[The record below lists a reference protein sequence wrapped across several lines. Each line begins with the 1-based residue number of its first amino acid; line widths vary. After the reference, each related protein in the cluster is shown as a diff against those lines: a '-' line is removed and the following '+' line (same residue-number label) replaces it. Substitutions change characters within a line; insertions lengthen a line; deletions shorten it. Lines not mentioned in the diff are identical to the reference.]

1 MKISGIKNFLAWMQ
15 HTLVK
20 RNLNL
25 DRRFDPVAVLWFI
38 LPTPLVIQVV
48 NSPISTKLSI
58 N

>member
-1 MKISGIKNFLAWMQ
+1 MKISGVKYFLAWMQ

-20 RNLNL
+20 WNLNL
-25 DRRFDPVAVLWFI
+25 DRRFDPVAVHLFI
-38 LPTPLVIQVV
+38 LPIPLVIQAV